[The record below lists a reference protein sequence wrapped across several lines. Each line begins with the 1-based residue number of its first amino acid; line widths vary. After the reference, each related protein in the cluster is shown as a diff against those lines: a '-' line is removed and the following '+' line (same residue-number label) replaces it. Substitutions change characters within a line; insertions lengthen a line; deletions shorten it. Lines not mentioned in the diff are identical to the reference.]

1 MASLDRH
8 ADLGNVAPVR
18 SGAIVGDSATV
29 DSPLDRTIDSTQFW
43 RGPEQ
48 SKRQNHGARVSRKG
62 SRKLQRGAAALEF
75 AIVLP
80 VLVLLLLGI
89 VDFGVVMGAQTQIS
103 NAAREGARAGAL
115 TGVYTQAENAAKNA
129 IASMPGA
136 TDSGTSVTITC
147 TQTSGATCSLI
158 DSTSDTGSTIKVS
171 IAYVHTWIS
180 PVLLGMSPTITL
192 HADSQMRIE
201 A

>member
-1 MASLDRH
+1 M
-8 ADLGNVAPVR
+8 
-18 SGAIVGDSATV
+18 
-29 DSPLDRTIDSTQFW
+29 ST
-43 RGPEQ
+43 
-48 SKRQNHGARVSRKG
+48 KG

-89 VDFGVVMGAQTQIS
+89 IDFGIVMGAQTQIS

-115 TGVYTQAENAAKNA
+115 TGSYSQAEKAAKNA
-129 IASMPGA
+129 IAGMPGA
-136 TDSGTSVTITC
+136 ADSSTTVTITC
-147 TQTSGATCSLI
+147 TTPAGANCSLI
-158 DSTSDTGSTIKVS
+158 DTTSDTGSTIKVS
-171 IAYVHTWIS
+171 IAYLHNWIS
-180 PVLLGMSPTITL
+180 PVMLGMAPTITL